1 MRLDSISGATGA
13 LLQGVWRGAS
23 LDWPGAVLSGERFL
37 DDLDAQG
44 MGPLLWYEL
53 NRAGEPPA
61 WPAPVMA
68 GLRQRALKEAAAE
81 MAWDAD
87 LESLLA
93 AFEGKGIRPLLLKGA
108 ALSHTHYPRAGL
120 RPRCDTDLLV
130 PESQKDVAA
139 ALMRELG
146 FQPLYDADVDQ
157 INAQMSWFRS
167 SGSGVKCV
175 YDLHWRISS
184 NDRRF
189 ARVFSHER
197 LSARAV
203 PVPALGVHART
214 LETVDAL
221 VLACMHRA
229 GHYSH
234 SGDRLIWLYDIR
246 LLAGALDEEAAA
258 RFSGLA
264 RELDIEGLC
273 GDAFDVTRHWFGT
286 RLLPSL
292 EAMCRLAGG
301 SETRGYLR
309 PGRRAGIRGRVRREL
324 GGMSWKEGVQ
334 FIAQN
339 LFPPPAYMRWRYA
352 STSRLALPWLYLKR
366 MLQGLRILVGR

>member
-87 LESLLA
+87 LETLLA

-234 SGDRLIWLYDIR
+234 SGDRLIWLYDIH

>member
-1 MRLDSISGATGA
+1 MRLDSISDATGV
-13 LLQGVWRGAS
+13 LLRELWRGAS
-23 LDWPGAVLSGERFL
+23 PAWTGAVLSGQRFL

-61 WPAPVMA
+61 WPVPVLE
-68 GLRQRALKEAAAE
+68 GLRQRALKEAAVE

-93 AFEGKGIRPLLLKGA
+93 AFEEKGVRPLLLKGA
-108 ALSHTHYPRAGL
+108 ALSHTHYPRVGL

-130 PESQKDVAA
+130 AESQKDVAA
-139 ALMRELG
+139 ALMRELS
-146 FQPLYDADVDQ
+146 FQPLYDADVDH
-157 INAQMSWFRS
+157 ISGQMSWFRS

-189 ARVFSHER
+189 AQVFSHER

-203 PVPALGVHART
+203 PVRALGAHARA

-234 SGDRLIWLYDIR
+234 SGDRLIWLYDIH
-246 LLAGALDEEAAA
+246 LLAGALDKEEAA
-258 RFSGLA
+258 RFSDLA
-264 RELDIEGLC
+264 HELDIEALC
-273 GDAFDVTRHWFGT
+273 GGAFALARRWFDT
-286 RLLPSL
+286 RLLPPL
-292 EAMCRLAGG
+292 EAMCRRAGEA
-301 SETRGYLR
+301 ETQGYLR

-324 GGMSWKEGVQ
+324 GNMSWKEGIR
-334 FIAQN
+334 FLAQN

-366 MLQGLRILVGR
+366 LLQGLRILVGR